1 MEITIDKYTTL
12 KLEDGQYGVKLIEGW
27 VGREGDFKPN
37 FCKRAFGKDKPE
49 KTAPV
54 SVKLGDRAKAIE
66 VARLIL
72 SEFGDHGSINPDKN
86 KPEDVPF

>member
-27 VGREGDFKPN
+27 VGREGDFKPS
-37 FCKRAFGKDKPE
+37 FCKREFKKGSGD

-66 VARLIL
+66 VARAIL
-72 SEFGDHGSINPDKN
+72 TELG
-86 KPEDVPF
+86 EDAPF